1 MDIKAVLKNIR
12 KKGIRGTLEIR
23 SQRKTAKENEVA
35 IRQTLDRLLAEN
47 RDDKLFSQVSD
58 YYEGIYIPNLYRDLS
73 YIDVDHSKVVLL
85 AGFGHDGRISD
96 TLNKVNDIKG
106 VTAEYYELDSDV
118 YLSEAYSSRVNDAVI
133 SAAGAGVV
141 VLCGDAYFAD
151 GISFRDGTTVIDAVY
166 RETHSGSDAELI
178 ADLIDTDTQAGMV
191 SKAVTAFPGGM
202 QKDDF
207 LDSEHKKYLPKKLI
221 RQLKKYYIKKYL
233 PVVYEHFSKEPV
245 EENKVIILQQ
255 RSNLN
260 SSCKS
265 MYHYLRDDP
274 YFNVIFHELKRRQV
288 SMLRFYK
295 NAEMFIADFATARAV
310 ITHEQ
315 SEMLGSLSIR
325 LESLYIQLWHGLPL
339 KKLRYSLAG
348 IKGYKSVRAFEEYP
362 ESNYDIVTI
371 AAPEW
376 RPVFEEFMG
385 LEKDTPVIQSL
396 GIPRTDQFYDKE
408 YIDRCYEKLHSR
420 IPASTEK
427 KVILY
432 APTYRGLEPNRVA
445 PDEIDIGMFAEKLSD
460 GYILIIKHHQT
471 LSTWPEIPQ
480 QYRDSFAYDM
490 TKGKGMDI
498 NELMTV
504 SDICITDY
512 SSLVFDFAIYERP
525 IVFFAYDEDEY
536 CDERGFYYTVGELG
550 AGPVCR
556 TNEEVVEYIVNID
569 SRFDINDMKRFRER
583 FIRDCD
589 GHATERIIKII
600 KEKK

>member
-1 MDIKAVLKNIR
+1 MDIKAVLNNIR
-12 KKGIRGTLEIR
+12 KKGIRGTLEL
-23 SQRKTAKENEVA
+23 RKRRKNERENKAVLREA
-35 IRQTLDRLLAEN
+35 LDRILIET
-47 RDDKLFSQVSD
+47 RDDELFLGIKE
-58 YYEGIYIPNLYRDLS
+58 YYEKIYIPALYKDMS
-73 YIDVDHSKVVLL
+73 YIDADRSKVVFL
-85 AGFGHDGRISD
+85 AGKGHE
-96 TLNKVNDIKG
+96 NKASETYSHIKNQKG
-106 VTAEYYELDSDV
+106 IKAEYFQLDSDV
-118 YLSEAYSSRVNDAVI
+118 YLSEPYGSRVSNAVI
-133 SAAGAGVV
+133 SAAGAGTIVI
-141 VLCGDAYFAD
+141 CGDIAFAD
-151 GISFRDGTTVIDAVY
+151 DIVYRKETTVIDDMY
-166 RETHSGSDAELI
+166 RAGHSGSDAELI
-178 ADLIDTDTQAGMV
+178 AGLAVPVTDASSGERPSVVFPDGM
-191 SKAVTAFPGGM
+191 KKKDFIEAEHMKLFPKELNG
-202 QKDDF
+202 
-207 LDSEHKKYLPKKLI
+207 P
-221 RQLKKYYIKKYL
+221 LKKYYIKRFL
-233 PVVYEHFSKEPV
+233 PAVYEHFRKDPV

-255 RSNLN
+255 RSSLN

-265 MYHYLRDDP
+265 IYHSLKDDP
-274 YFNVIFHELKRRQV
+274 YFNVIFHELRSKKV
-288 SMLRFYK
+288 SAVRYYQ
-295 NAEMFIADFATARAV
+295 NAALFVADFATARAV

-315 SEMLGSLSIR
+315 SEILGSIDIR
-325 LESLYIQLWHGLPL
+325 PESLFIQLWHGLPL
-339 KKLRYSLAG
+339 KKLRLSIAG
-348 IKGYKSVRAFEEYP
+348 MPGYKSLKGFEEYP

-460 GYILIIKHHQT
+460 DYILIIKHHQT

-490 TKGKGMDI
+490 TKGSGMDI

-525 IVFFAYDEDEY
+525 VVFFAYDEDEY

-556 TNEEVVEYIVNID
+556 TNREVVDYIADID
-569 SRFDINDMKRFRER
+569 NRFDAGDMKKFKER

-600 KEKK
+600 KEK